1 MSSSVDRPAPHTTP
15 LAPLRRFLDRISRW
29 IEDQTAFR
37 RRTSIRGRIALF
49 ATAVVTVTVVIFS
62 SLVYVVV
69 QRSLVSQQNELLT
82 RRGNQV
88 WTTIATGRGISPGR
102 FFAPADLST
111 SPEIFWEVFDA
122 NGTSSGSSGFINNAP
137 PQIPLATLDSAPQDH
152 GIFRDVQP
160 PNGPLIHA
168 YVRAWTR
175 PDLGVSG
182 YVLVGQPLFG
192 IQSQLD
198 ALRLFLIAG
207 TFLALAGAGAASW
220 FIAGRALRPL
230 VSMART
236 AEDIGRTQDL
246 SRRLPESAP
255 DDEVGRLQQSFN
267 RMLRQLEDAYQRLQS
282 ALVAQRRFVADASH
296 ELRTPLTTIR
306 GNVGL
311 LLKRDDIAVDDRV
324 AALNDIAGESERMS
338 RMVQDL
344 LTLARADAGYHLD
357 KTLIDLLP
365 IVQEVS
371 RQAQILQPSRRVDL
385 LDGVPS
391 PMQGNTDAIK
401 QLLWILVD
409 NAFKHTREDGRIE
422 LRLANGNRALR
433 LSVADDGPGVPNE
446 ELERIFE
453 RFYQSD
459 AARSGEGTG
468 LGLAIARWIA
478 QEHGG
483 RVYAA
488 NNPGGGAAFTVEF
501 PAEPKVLA
509 KS

>member
-1 MSSSVDRPAPHTTP
+1 MSS
-15 LAPLRRFLDRISRW
+15 
-29 IEDQTAFR
+29 
-37 RRTSIRGRIALF
+37 
-49 ATAVVTVTVVIFS
+49 
-62 SLVYVVV
+62 
-69 QRSLVSQQNELLT
+69 
-82 RRGNQV
+82 
-88 WTTIATGRGISPGR
+88 
-102 FFAPADLST
+102 
-111 SPEIFWEVFDA
+111 
-122 NGTSSGSSGFINNAP
+122 
-137 PQIPLATLDSAPQDH
+137 
-152 GIFRDVQP
+152 
-160 PNGPLIHA
+160 
-168 YVRAWTR
+168 
-175 PDLGVSG
+175 
-182 YVLVGQPLFG
+182 
-192 IQSQLD
+192 
-198 ALRLFLIAG
+198 
-207 TFLALAGAGAASW
+207 
-220 FIAGRALRPL
+220 
-230 VSMART
+230 T

-255 DDEVGRLQQSFN
+255 DDEVGRLQKSFN
-267 RMLRQLEDAYQRLQS
+267 QMLRQLEDAYHRLQS

-311 LLKRDDIAVDDRV
+311 LLKRDDITAGDRV

-371 RQAQILQPSRRVDL
+371 RQAQTLQPSRRIEL
-385 LDGVPS
+385 YDGVPA
-391 PMQGNTDAIK
+391 PMHGNSDAIK

-422 LRLANGNRALR
+422 LRLENGNRAVR
-433 LSVADDGPGVPNE
+433 LAVADDGPGIPSE
-446 ELERIFE
+446 DLERIFE

-488 NNPGGGAAFTVEF
+488 NNPRGGAAFTVEF
-501 PAEPKVLA
+501 PVDSKVLA

>member
-1 MSSSVDRPAPHTTP
+1 
-15 LAPLRRFLDRISRW
+15 L
-29 IEDQTAFR
+29 
-37 RRTSIRGRIALF
+37 
-49 ATAVVTVTVVIFS
+49 
-62 SLVYVVV
+62 
-69 QRSLVSQQNELLT
+69 
-82 RRGNQV
+82 
-88 WTTIATGRGISPGR
+88 
-102 FFAPADLST
+102 
-111 SPEIFWEVFDA
+111 
-122 NGTSSGSSGFINNAP
+122 
-137 PQIPLATLDSAPQDH
+137 
-152 GIFRDVQP
+152 
-160 PNGPLIHA
+160 
-168 YVRAWTR
+168 
-175 PDLGVSG
+175 
-182 YVLVGQPLFG
+182 LVGQPLFG

-267 RMLRQLEDAYQRLQS
+267 QMLRQLEDAYQRLQS

-311 LLKRDDIAVDDRV
+311 LLKRDDIAADDRV

-357 KTLIDLLP
+357 KTNIDLLP

-371 RQAQILQPSRRVDL
+371 RQAQMLQPSRHIEL
-385 LDGVPS
+385 LDGVPA
-391 PMQGNTDAIK
+391 PMQGNSDAIK

-409 NAFKHTREDGRIE
+409 NAFKHTSEGGRIE

-433 LSVADDGPGVPNE
+433 LVVADNGPGIPSDD
-446 ELERIFE
+446 LERIFE

-478 QEHGG
+478 REHGG
-483 RVYAA
+483 QVTAA

-501 PAEPKVLA
+501 PAESKVLA

>member
-1 MSSSVDRPAPHTTP
+1 MSSSVDRPAAAATP
-15 LAPLRRFLDRISRW
+15 LARVRLSLERISQW
-29 IEDQTAFR
+29 LDDQTALR
-37 RRTSIRGRIALF
+37 RRVSIRGRIALF
-49 ATAVVTVTVVIFS
+49 AVAVVTVTVVIFS

-69 QRSLVSQQNELLT
+69 QRSLVSQQNDLLT

-122 NGTSSGSSGFINNAP
+122 NGTSPTSSAFINNAP
-137 PQIPLATLDSAPQDH
+137 PQIPFSTLESAPTDR
-152 GIFRDVQP
+152 GVFRDVQP

-182 YVLVGQPLFG
+182 YLLVGQPLFG

-267 RMLRQLEDAYQRLQS
+267 QMLRQLEDAYQRLQS

-311 LLKRDDIAVDDRV
+311 LLKRDDIAADDRV

-357 KTLIDLLP
+357 KTNIDLLP

-371 RQAQILQPSRRVDL
+371 RQAQILQPSRHIEL
-385 LDGVPS
+385 LDGAPA
-391 PMQGNTDAIK
+391 PMQGNSDAIK

-409 NAFKHTREDGRIE
+409 NAFKHTSEGGRIE
-422 LRLANGNRALR
+422 LRLANGSRALR
-433 LSVADDGPGVPNE
+433 LVVADDGPGIPSDD
-446 ELERIFE
+446 LERIFE

-478 QEHGG
+478 REHGG
-483 RVYAA
+483 NAHAA
-488 NNPGGGAAFTVEF
+488 NNPQGGAVFTVEF
-501 PAEPKVLA
+501 PMDPK
-509 KS
+509 S